1 MDRIIQKSQEYAKS
15 QLENRGFKYSPELS
29 DDVDEIYTYR
39 LPLISYNKVATISC
53 EIAISTVTGIVNV
66 NVLNSNTR
74 DLYASY
80 YDREYGNYEIIK
92 LIDIKINNKLKEL
105 GIEQL

>member
-1 MDRIIQKSQEYAKS
+1 MILYRANDYSKKYLQDH
-15 QLENRGFKYSPELS
+15 GFKHSPFLS
-29 DDVDEIYTYR
+29 DYADEIYTYR
-39 LPLISYNKVATISC
+39 FPLISYNKTTTISC
-53 EIAISTVTGIVNV
+53 EIAVSTITGVVNV
-66 NVLNSNTR
+66 NVLNGNTKE
-74 DLYASY
+74 LYSSY

>member
-1 MDRIIQKSQEYAKS
+1 MDRIIYKIQDYSKSYLQ
-15 QLENRGFKYSPELS
+15 NHGFKYSPYLS
-29 DDVDEIYTYR
+29 DYVDEIYTYR
-39 LPLISYNKVATISC
+39 FPLISYNKVITISC

-66 NVLNSNTR
+66 NVLNGNTR

>member
-1 MDRIIQKSQEYAKS
+1 MDRIIYKIQNYSKSYLQS
-15 QLENRGFKYSPELS
+15 IGFKYNPYLS
-29 DDVDEIYTYR
+29 DYADEIYTYR
-39 LPLISYNKVATISC
+39 FPLISYHKTTTISC

-66 NVLNSNTR
+66 NVLNGSTR